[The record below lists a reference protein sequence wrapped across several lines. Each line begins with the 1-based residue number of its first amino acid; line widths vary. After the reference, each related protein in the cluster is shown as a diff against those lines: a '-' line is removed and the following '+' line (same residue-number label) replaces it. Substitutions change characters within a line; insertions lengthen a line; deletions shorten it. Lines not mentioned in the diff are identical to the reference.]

1 MSAGSPLDEL
11 LEQAAAAWPGVSVPR
26 AELLAY
32 LAERLPPDRTLE
44 EAAASLPLIDL
55 HLACA
60 CARSEPGALEA
71 FDAAF
76 RDEIDRAFARVRP
89 GGLTVDDARQ
99 VVRQKLFVGAGGRGP
114 RIRDYAGRGALRAW
128 VRMTA
133 IRTLIDLAR
142 EHGDRAHDV
151 PLDDVLSFEGTGGDT
166 PDRALLV
173 GQCRAELRP
182 AFEEAVAELT
192 PRQRNLLRQ
201 HFLHAL
207 TIDQLAGLYGAHR
220 STCARWL
227 DAAREKLVRGTRRR
241 LAERLGVPPGEL
253 DEIMQLVAS
262 RLDITFRRVLGDPM
276 SAG

>member
-1 MSAGSPLDEL
+1 MSVGSLLDEL
-11 LEQAAAAWPGVSVPR
+11 LAQAAAAWPGVSVPR
-26 AELLAY
+26 ADFVAY
-32 LAERLPPDRTLE
+32 LAERLPPDRTLD
-44 EAAASLPLIDL
+44 EAAATLPLADL

-60 CARSEPGALEA
+60 CARSEPGAVEA
-71 FDAAF
+71 FDAAYQG
-76 RDEIDRAFARVRP
+76 EVDRAFARVRP
-89 GGLTVDDARQ
+89 AGLAVDDARQ

-114 RIRDYAGRGALRAW
+114 RIRDYAGRGPLRAW

-151 PLDDVLSFEGTGGDT
+151 PLDDVLAFEGSGGDT

-207 TIDQLAGLYGAHR
+207 SIDQLAGLYGAHR

-227 DAAREKLVRGTRRR
+227 DAARERLVRGTRRR
-241 LAERLGVPPGEL
+241 LAARLGVPPGEL

-262 RLDITFRRVLGDPM
+262 RLDITFRRVLGEPM

>member
-1 MSAGSPLDEL
+1 MSAGSSLDEL
-11 LEQAAAAWPGVSVPR
+11 LAQAALAWPRLAVPPTAFR
-26 AELLAY
+26 AY
-32 LAERLPPDRTLE
+32 LAERLPPDRPLE
-44 EAAASLPLIDL
+44 DAAPSLPLADL

-71 FDAAF
+71 FDAAY

-89 GGLTVDDARQ
+89 AGLTVDDARQ

-151 PLDDVLSFEGTGGDT
+151 PLDDVLAVEGSVGDT

-173 GQCRAELRP
+173 GQCRSELRP

-227 DAAREKLVRGTRRR
+227 DAARNQLVHGTRRH
-241 LAERLGVPPGEL
+241 LAARLGVPPGEL

-262 RLDITFRRVLGDPM
+262 RLDITFRRVLGGT
-276 SAG
+276 SAAG